1 MDLLKTIKKA
11 ELNDFDELKISFN
24 NWYEISCWVENENA
38 QKIAFVS
45 NLLSDIDD
53 FSQKIIFKD

>member
-11 ELNDFDELKISFN
+11 ELNEFDELKISFN
-24 NWYEISCWVENENA
+24 NRYEISCWVENVRA